1 MFDNLKIEILRAKTN
16 QGELAKAIG
25 ISYNAF
31 NNKMNG
37 KTEFRRSE
45 MLAIKKEL
53 GSRKPLEELF
63 NKEEA

>member
-1 MFDNLKIEILRAKTN
+1 MFNNLKIEMLRARMN

-37 KTEFRRSE
+37 KTEFTRSE

-63 NKEEA
+63 DKEEA

>member
-1 MFDNLKIEILRAKTN
+1 MFNNLKIEMLRANTN

-25 ISYNAF
+25 ISYNALS
-31 NNKMNG
+31 NKLRG
-37 KTEFRRSE
+37 KTEFTRSE

>member
-1 MFDNLKIEILRAKTN
+1 MFNNLKIEMLRAKTN

-25 ISYNAF
+25 ISYNALS
-31 NNKMNG
+31 NKLRG
-37 KTEFRRSE
+37 KTEFRMSE

-63 NKEEA
+63 DKEEA

>member
-1 MFDNLKIEILRAKTN
+1 MFDTLKIEILRAKTN

-37 KTEFRRSE
+37 KTEFKRSE

>member
-63 NKEEA
+63 SKEEA

>member
-1 MFDNLKIEILRAKTN
+1 MFNNLKIEMLRAKTN

-25 ISYNAF
+25 ISRNALST
-31 NNKMNG
+31 KMRG
-37 KTEFRRSE
+37 KTEFRMSE

-63 NKEEA
+63 DKGEA

>member
-1 MFDNLKIEILRAKTN
+1 MFNNLKIEMLRANTN

-25 ISYNAF
+25 ISRNALST
-31 NNKMNG
+31 KMRG
-37 KTEFRRSE
+37 KTEFRMSE

-63 NKEEA
+63 DKE

>member
-1 MFDNLKIEILRAKTN
+1 MFNNLKIEMLRAKTN

-25 ISYNAF
+25 ISRNALST
-31 NNKMNG
+31 KMRG
-37 KTEFRRSE
+37 KTEFRMSE

-63 NKEEA
+63 DKEEA